1 MVKSA
6 LMKSNTVRILGQH
19 IDVGAVEIKY
29 SGISVSNNYITIPLF
44 DQKKPCIGK
53 LLVDENFAYS
63 FINVKPI
70 EIESL
75 SFYGFYVTYR
85 I

>member
-6 LMKSNTVRILGQH
+6 LMKSKTVRILGQH

-44 DQKKPCIGK
+44 DQKSP
-53 LLVDENFAYS
+53 A
-63 FINVKPI
+63 
-70 EIESL
+70 
-75 SFYGFYVTYR
+75 
-85 I
+85 